1 MKRIKKG
8 YRRLSIF
15 LSLILIILLV
25 NSFMSHVLD
34 TNKMIL
40 FLMFLSIIFEVVFG
54 FEKDKHHYL
63 KPIAVNMLIYLIIY
77 FIFYYLFGILIGFA
91 KVENYFT
98 WYGLEKFIIPI
109 ILYTFVKEFF
119 RYGILCKSEGNKKL
133 IVYSTVIFIIMDISS
148 AIAVSSNNLFLLIA
162 LSVLPAVSNNILCSY
177 LSMKVGYKINILY
190 LLIINLYSYFL
201 PIVPNP
207 NEYLKSIIEFILPI
221 ILLLQFINFFDTE
234 EDYQV
239 DRDYK
244 KLHIPSLI
252 IPLGLT
258 MFLIYFASGYF
269 TYHAIA
275 IASGSMRPNIDVG
288 DVVIVKQKNY
298 DYKEIE
304 IGDVVAYK
312 ASNAIIVHRVIR
324 ILKNDGMYYFYT
336 KGDANNGEDNIA
348 LEPKD
353 IIGVVQFKVKKIGL
367 PTIWLSKSLK

>member
-8 YRRLSIF
+8 YRRLSVF

-25 NSFMSHVLD
+25 NSFMSHILD

-54 FEKDKHHYL
+54 FEKDKHRYL
-63 KPIAVNMLIYLIIY
+63 KPIVVNMLIYLIIY
-77 FIFYYLFGILIGFA
+77 FILYYLFGILIGFA

-98 WYGLEKFIIPI
+98 WYGIKKFIVPI
-109 ILYTFVKEFF
+109 IIYIFVKEFL

-148 AIAVSSNNLFLLIA
+148 AIAVSNNNLFLLIS

-177 LSMKVGYKINILY
+177 LAMKVGYKINILY
-190 LLIINLYSYFL
+190 LLIINLYSYLL

-207 NEYLKSIIEFILPI
+207 NEYLKSVIEFILPI
-221 ILLLQFINFFDTE
+221 ILLFQFIKFFDIE

-244 KLHIPSLI
+244 KIHIPSMV

-258 MFLIYFASGYF
+258 IVLTYFTSGYF

-288 DVVIVKQKNY
+288 DVVIVKQKSY
-298 DYKEIE
+298 DYKEIGV
-304 IGDVVAYK
+304 GDIVAYK
-312 ASNAIIVHRVIR
+312 SSNTIIVHRVVR
-324 ILKNDGMYYFYT
+324 VLNDDGRYYFYT

-353 IIGVVQFKVKKIGL
+353 IIGVVQFKVKMVGL